1 MNMLLRVLLGAI
13 GVFAL
18 FGAAQHW
25 FSFDAAFT
33 GRGIAAIDDIGRANL
48 RADVGGL
55 FLGIGAF
62 TLFTAFRQHR
72 GALVATAILLSA
84 TLIGRIVSIAFDGF
98 SAPVAPPIIVEAVV
112 LAILGIA
119 YWAWG
124 KKPEGL

>member
-62 TLFTAFRQHR
+62 TLYCEKMLHN
-72 GALVATAILLSA
+72 GKS
-84 TLIGRIVSIAFDGF
+84 LICINFLNFHMQS
-98 SAPVAPPIIVEAVV
+98 
-112 LAILGIA
+112 
-119 YWAWG
+119 
-124 KKPEGL
+124 